1 MTFFKKIIFFIFL
14 FGLSTITLLV
24 VYQNKNKIIS
34 LMINT
39 GIYEIYK
46 AHGIFPVKYF
56 YEKISLVNHNPEEI
70 ELIINYKTLSRIE
83 KIRKDILNS
92 GSELLVENPWL
103 NIEIK
108 FKNKTLKG
116 KIKLK
121 GQTKY
126 HYGVGQRKNK
136 NYSYRVKITDENNIF
151 GETNFS
157 LMDVKRRGYIY
168 SWIYRKVSFDEGL
181 PEKQMKIINL
191 KINGENYG
199 AYTFDGSF
207 GETFFINNK
216 LKSSP
221 IVHFNTEKSTLYS
234 TYINEYGPEKDE
246 IFFSSLIKSSKL
258 ISPNKVDNI
267 DYNYQNL
274 IEIGRNKFESFR
286 QDIIKPSETFDSDKV
301 SKWLAL
307 ADIFGGWHDTTQGN
321 VRWYLDPYNYLL
333 IPIPDDSHD
342 EDVPLTPIDISSIK
356 FHDVF
361 SRSVFHTFLFK
372 DEMIR
377 KKYFYYLEKFSDVK
391 YLDIFFSKYNDE
403 IQKNVKTIK
412 KSVPFEFDQKVIYEN
427 AKNIRTFLNPK
438 DPLIVNLLDYNQNNY
453 KLRFDIANS
462 HTAPIEIVA
471 IKSTKTQKEL
481 NIQKIKLKNNEI
493 KKSWVFEGKGFKK
506 KPEFINQS
514 IDLNSNFTL
523 NDSFIFL
530 YKIEGTNKIYET
542 FPILISVN
550 TKPLDQRYIWF
561 ESENYDSLKNYYSK
575 EKNLIYIDEK
585 VTIEKNI
592 FLNDTTLYLGPN
604 AQIFLKNNANIFSK
618 SNLIAVGDRDKKI
631 KIYSEKDNSSCLFF
645 DGSKKVSILKNVKFQ
660 NLENCKMLNLNWSL
674 TSAITFKDTKVKIT
688 DTYFIENNIGDDY
701 LNLINSKFE
710 MKNIKFINTFA
721 DALDLDYS
729 EGIINNIECLN
740 CGIGEKNGDG
750 IDISFTSLELFNYKF
765 SNISDKGMSIGEKS
779 NLVAKMIDGRNS
791 YNCIAI
797 KDGSSANINTA
808 NLNNCKF
815 DISVY
820 TKKNDLR
827 SKINLKIDN
836 FNSNQKNNFFIEE
849 DSNVLINNIRI
860 NNNTKNF
867 FNNYYGK

>member
-1 MTFFKKIIFFIFL
+1 MTFFKKIFFFIFL
-14 FGLSTITLLV
+14 FGLSTITLLF
-24 VYQNKNKIIS
+24 VYQNKNKVIN

-39 GIYEIYK
+39 GIYEIYRV
-46 AHGIFPVKYF
+46 HGIFPIKYF
-56 YEKISLVNHNPEEI
+56 YEKVSLLTHNPEEI
-70 ELIINYKTLSRIE
+70 ELIINYKTLSKIE

-108 FKNKTLKG
+108 YKNKTIKG
-116 KIKLK
+116 EIKLK
-121 GQTKY
+121 GQTQY
-126 HYGVGQRKNK
+126 HYGVGQIKNK

-157 LMDVKRRGYIY
+157 LMDIKRRGYIY

-221 IVHFNTEKSTLYS
+221 IVHFNTDKSTLYS

-258 ISPNKVDNI
+258 VSRNEINNI
-267 DYNYQNL
+267 NYDYQNL

-286 QDIIKPSETFDSDKV
+286 QGIIKPSETFDVDKV
-301 SKWLAL
+301 AKWLAL

-321 VRWYLDPYNYLL
+321 VRWYFNPYNYLL

-342 EDVPLTPIDISSIK
+342 EDVPLNPIDISSIK

-361 SRSVFHTFLFK
+361 SRSVFHTLLFK
-372 DEMIR
+372 DDLIR
-377 KKYFYYLEKFSDVK
+377 EKYFYYLEKFSDTK
-391 YLDIFFSKYNDE
+391 YLDSFFSKYNNE
-403 IQKNVKTIK
+403 IQMNVKTIK
-412 KSVPFEFDQKVIYEN
+412 KTVPFEFNQSIIYEN
-427 AKNIRTFLNPK
+427 AKSVRAFLNPK
-438 DPLIVNLLDYNQNNY
+438 DPLIINLLDYNQNNY
-453 KLRFDIANS
+453 NLRFNIANS
-462 HTAPIEIVA
+462 HTAPIKIIG
-471 IKSTKTQKEL
+471 IKSINTQNVL
-481 NIQKIKLKNNEI
+481 NIKNLKLKNNEI

-514 IDLNSNFTL
+514 INLNNNFAL
-523 NDSFIFL
+523 NDSFKFL
-530 YKIEGTNKIYET
+530 YKIEGTNKIYESY
-542 FPILISVN
+542 PILLNVN
-550 TKPLDQRYIWF
+550 TKPLNQKYIWF
-561 ESENYDSLKNYYSK
+561 ESENYDALKKYYSK
-575 EKNLIYIDEK
+575 EKKLISIDEK

-592 FLNDTTLYLGPN
+592 FLNDITLYLGPN
-604 AQIFLKNNANIFSK
+604 AEIFLKNNANIFSK
-618 SNLIAVGDRDKKI
+618 SNLIAIGDKNKKI
-631 KIYSEKDNSSCLFF
+631 KIYSQRDSSSCLFF
-645 DGSKKVSILKNVKFQ
+645 EGSEKISVVKNVIFQ
-660 NLENCKMLNLNWSL
+660 NLENCKILNLNWSL
-674 TSAITFKDTKVKIT
+674 TSAITFKDTNVKIT
-688 DTYFIENNIGDDY
+688 NTDFIENNIGDDY

-710 MKNIKFINTFA
+710 MKNIKFIDTFA

-729 EGIINNIECLN
+729 EGIINNIECRN

-765 SNISDKGMSIGEKS
+765 SNISDKGISIGEKS
-779 NLVAKMIDGRNS
+779 NLIAKMINGRNS

-797 KDGSSANINTA
+797 KDGSSAILDTV

-827 SKINLKIDN
+827 AKINLKIDN
-836 FNSNQKNNFFIEE
+836 FNSNRKNNFFIEE
-849 DSNVLINNIRI
+849 GSNVLIDNIRI

-867 FNNYYGK
+867 FNSYYAK